1 MVQLPLK
8 PLTLEEFLQQP
19 ESEPA
24 YEYINGEIRQKP
36 MPQGKH
42 SILQRELCFA
52 STVAFKPKKM
62 VQALPELRCN
72 FGGGSIVPD
81 ISIFRAHRIPTD
93 SNGMIANAFNLSP
106 DWIIEILSPNQ
117 NQTNVIRNIL
127 HYLDYETEYGWLVDP
142 NESCLFVYGKNQSVK
157 VFENTKSP
165 FPVPA
170 FAQPLKLSVKDIFNG
185 LKI

>member
-1 MVQLPLK
+1 
-8 PLTLEEFLQQP
+8 
-19 ESEPA
+19 
-24 YEYINGEIRQKP
+24 

-52 STVAFKPKKM
+52 LTAAFKPQKIA
-62 VQALPELRCN
+62 QAFPELRCT
-72 FGGGSIVPD
+72 FSGRSIVPD
-81 ISIFRAHRIPTD
+81 ISIFRTHRIPTD

-127 HYLDYETEYGWLVDP
+127 HCLDHDTEYGWLLDS
-142 NESCLFVYGKNQSVK
+142 NESCLFIYDKNKSVK
-157 VFENTKSP
+157 VFENTELP
-165 FPVPA
+165 LPVPV
-170 FAQPLKLSVKDIFNG
+170 FTQTLKLSVNEIFNW